1 VAVAG
6 PIGRGPT
13 KWRGF
18 WAFFGIGF
26 VANIVFYTAWLV
38 WAVVAADFLQHNP
51 NRTMAQSWQQ
61 IATSPLVAVSLTIF
75 GSLLALII
83 AAMAAKYVCEITG
96 RFPLSLL
103 AVLMVICVLAV
114 LLQMTLLGLDP
125 WNGKAKHGEEI
136 LRIAVSQAP
145 MLLAFWIW
153 GREPVARPGAA
164 SGTLN

>member
-1 VAVAG
+1 MAVAG